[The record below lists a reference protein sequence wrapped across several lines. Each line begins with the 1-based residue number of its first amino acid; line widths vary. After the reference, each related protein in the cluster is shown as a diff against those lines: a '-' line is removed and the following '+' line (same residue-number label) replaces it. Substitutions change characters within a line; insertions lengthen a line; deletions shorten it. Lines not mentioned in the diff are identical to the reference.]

1 MSQGGFQLPHV
12 HNVGPSTLVMMLY
25 FSKNWA
31 KGDPGATYIASDS
44 DESSILFEPYNLDNT
59 LVIFQD
65 SQYAIHGARYLEK
78 DVKRKALQITL
89 EGWSP
94 ELGWSGGDPDKI
106 IEERSKNLVEL

>member
-1 MSQGGFQLPHV
+1 
-12 HNVGPSTLVMMLY
+12 MMLY

-106 IEERSKNLVEL
+106 IEERNKNLVEL